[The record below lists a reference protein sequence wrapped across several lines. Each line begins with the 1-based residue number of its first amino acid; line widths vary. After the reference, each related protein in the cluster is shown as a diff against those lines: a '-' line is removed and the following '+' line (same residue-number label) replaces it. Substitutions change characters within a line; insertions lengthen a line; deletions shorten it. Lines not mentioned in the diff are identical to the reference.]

1 MKKKHSITIAFLG
14 ILLAFSSCGST
25 KILSTP
31 HDPDASI
38 IIISSFTKLE
48 EIVKRI
54 NNTLQLLSSPIEQE
68 TESFIIFLLVHIE
81 LCVLICGYRW
91 LILL

>member
-1 MKKKHSITIAFLG
+1 ML
-14 ILLAFSSCGST
+14 
-25 KILSTP
+25 
-31 HDPDASI
+31 
-38 IIISSFTKLE
+38 
-48 EIVKRI
+48 KRI

-81 LCVLICGYRW
+81 LCELICGYRW